1 MSYKISKNLEE
12 LLHSLIEDQINDK
25 SIEILKE
32 IINIQ
37 NKREI
42 INKEILIKNLS
53 MSNNNEINI
62 QYINIIDRLI
72 NLNFIEINNIN
83 NNIILKINNILN
95 ILLYPRYCYYV
106 NVIYGPKCLQIIEYL
121 LEFGFY
127 SLDNNNNSQIIN
139 INFTRDDFSPLV
151 VDGIIIKIN
160 MEKTSMQKDMHINE
174 ENNKIFN
181 TNIQEIYKI
190 NYNLLNWIIFREYT
204 INFYKQYISMN
215 FNFYEIFKKVVKSDN
230 FSYELKNYEKS
241 LLDQITKDNYDYD
254 KLLLK
259 ENNTITL
266 NKDIIKYDLFYNSI
280 EKIIKLLYST
290 KHIRILKVIQ
300 RNENLNI
307 FQISQKVCL
316 KHIEVEEIIEDL
328 LNKIKIIKII
338 KNNENNNN
346 IIDDNNNVYC
356 LKEINEMDIKNIKD
370 NIYGIIK
377 NIKFELKDKLKELQ
391 GRINKETEIQYIN
404 KYYSLINDFSEI
416 LNLYNCLFNN

>member
-1 MSYKISKNLEE
+1 MPNKISKNLEE
-12 LLHSLIEDQINDK
+12 LLYSLIEEQINDK
-25 SIEILKE
+25 SIEILKA

-37 NKREI
+37 NKGENL
-42 INKEILIKNLS
+42 NKEILIKNLS
-53 MSNNNEINI
+53 ISNNNKNNI

-72 NLNFIEINNIN
+72 NLNFIEIDNKN

-106 NVIYGPKCLQIIEYL
+106 NAIYGPKCLQIIEYM

-127 SLDNNNNSQIIN
+127 SLDNNNNSNQNIK

-151 VDGIIIKIN
+151 VDGIITKYS
-160 MEKTSMQKDMHINE
+160 MEKTSIQKDMHINA
-174 ENNKIFN
+174 ENNNIFN

-190 NYNLLNWIIFREYT
+190 NYNLLNEIIFREYT

-241 LLDQITKDNYDYD
+241 LLAQITKDNYDYD

-259 ENNTITL
+259 ENNKITM
-266 NKDIIKYDLFYNSI
+266 NKDIIKYDLFYHSI
-280 EKIIKLLYST
+280 EKIIKLIYST

-307 FQISQKVCL
+307 YQISQKVCL
-316 KHIEVEEIIEDL
+316 KHIEVKEIIEDL
-328 LNKIKIIKII
+328 VNKIKIIKKI
-338 KNNENNNN
+338 KNNEN
-346 IIDDNNNVYC
+346 IVDNNNVYC
-356 LKEINEMDIKNIKD
+356 LKEINEMDLKNIKD

>member
-1 MSYKISKNLEE
+1 MKKI
-12 LLHSLIEDQINDK
+12 
-25 SIEILKE
+25 
-32 IINIQ
+32 
-37 NKREI
+37 
-42 INKEILIKNLS
+42 
-53 MSNNNEINI
+53 
-62 QYINIIDRLI
+62 
-72 NLNFIEINNIN
+72 
-83 NNIILKINNILN
+83 
-95 ILLYPRYCYYV
+95 
-106 NVIYGPKCLQIIEYL
+106 
-121 LEFGFY
+121 
-127 SLDNNNNSQIIN
+127 
-139 INFTRDDFSPLV
+139 
-151 VDGIIIKIN
+151 
-160 MEKTSMQKDMHINE
+160 
-174 ENNKIFN
+174 
-181 TNIQEIYKI
+181 I

-391 GRINKETEIQYIN
+391 GRINKETEMQYIN